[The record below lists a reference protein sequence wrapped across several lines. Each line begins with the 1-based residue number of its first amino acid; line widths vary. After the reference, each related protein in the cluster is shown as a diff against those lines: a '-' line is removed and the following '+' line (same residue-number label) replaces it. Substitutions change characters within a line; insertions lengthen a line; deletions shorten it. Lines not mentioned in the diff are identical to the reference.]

1 MKKYLC
7 VAKLVASAWTL
18 GVMAQAPALAQEAN
32 YPNRPIRLV
41 VSQQAGGS
49 SDTVARL
56 WAEHAGKAH
65 LTIGGAPAYDYPGGG
80 INCIVDTAKV
90 VNHAFT
96 WVPTPATVAPVEY
109 TMTKEDYAM
118 IGGHMNCIK
127 NVEDFPEYQK
137 H

>member
-1 MKKYLC
+1 M
-7 VAKLVASAWTL
+7 
-18 GVMAQAPALAQEAN
+18 
-32 YPNRPIRLV
+32 
-41 VSQQAGGS
+41 
-49 SDTVARL
+49 
-56 WAEHAGKAH
+56 HAGKAH
-65 LTIGGAPAYDYPGGG
+65 LTIGGAPAYVYPGGG
-80 INCIVDTAKV
+80 INFIVDTAKV

-109 TMTKEDYAM
+109 TITKEDYAK